1 MAPFTLGIPTNY
13 SLDNLKHEFTIL
25 LYRVGSVSFELLAFV
40 ISVLWAGM
48 QRRLLLH
55 LTAILSGIQWNDA
68 ATRYEDPDSWFRE
81 HDYRL
86 SRNSHRSRERLIY
99 IMLYLSMYINFLAL
113 GASVSTETF
122 LVRLAIAS
130 VPLVLPFR
138 FYLEWPLASKLVL
151 MWWAKITLA
160 ETLSW
165 VNSALYLALTVLSMC
180 VLLGTFFELL
190 GRRLEEMEPPKQPHP
205 YILVETWRVSLQ
217 MLKDVLPKVW
227 NDVFLDSVLK

>member
-165 VNSALYLALTVLSMC
+165 VNSALYLAFTVL
-180 VLLGTFFELL
+180 
-190 GRRLEEMEPPKQPHP
+190 
-205 YILVETWRVSLQ
+205 
-217 MLKDVLPKVW
+217 
-227 NDVFLDSVLK
+227 